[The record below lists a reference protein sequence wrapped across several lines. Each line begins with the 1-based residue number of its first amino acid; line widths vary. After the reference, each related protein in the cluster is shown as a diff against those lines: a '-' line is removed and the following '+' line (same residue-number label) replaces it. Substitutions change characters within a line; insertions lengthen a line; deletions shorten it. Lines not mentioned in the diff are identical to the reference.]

1 MPRRRDVRWVRGAGL
16 PLLLVGATLIAAC
29 SSSSSSAPAKTS
41 STGTSGSPTTISV
54 SATLFSGDMIP
65 FTYATATDLWK
76 KYHLKVNLTI
86 QSSAVQ
92 FTSLGSGQ
100 TDLAIGGDTGIA
112 AAQQGAPVKIVGSL
126 GPNWTEFLAQS
137 SVKDTSSLRGA
148 TIGASA
154 PGSVF
159 DVAQRLYL
167 QQSGLSAG
175 SYKTTYFQGNFPACV
190 TALIQGKIAG
200 AMTQGTFTF
209 TALSGNPKLHSLVTL
224 SSDPHLAILT
234 ATYLSAN
241 TAWAAQHRAAV
252 TNFIR
257 AWQDAAAQV
266 RAHQQAAVAD
276 FAAASKASA
285 SEVSQIYQHQLSYDQ
300 IKGISPADF
309 NLFKQGLAGAFPQIS
324 KATYAQSI
332 DNSYLP

>member
-1 MPRRRDVRWVRGAGL
+1 
-16 PLLLVGATLIAAC
+16 
-29 SSSSSSAPAKTS
+29 
-41 STGTSGSPTTISV
+41 
-54 SATLFSGDMIP
+54 
-65 FTYATATDLWK
+65 
-76 KYHLKVNLTI
+76 
-86 QSSAVQ
+86 
-92 FTSLGSGQ
+92 
-100 TDLAIGGDTGIA
+100 
-112 AAQQGAPVKIVGSL
+112 
-126 GPNWTEFLAQS
+126 
-137 SVKDTSSLRGA
+137 
-148 TIGASA
+148 
-154 PGSVF
+154 
-159 DVAQRLYL
+159 
-167 QQSGLSAG
+167 
-175 SYKTTYFQGNFPACV
+175 
-190 TALIQGKIAG
+190 
-200 AMTQGTFTF
+200 MTQGTFTF

-300 IKGISPADF
+300 IKAINPADF